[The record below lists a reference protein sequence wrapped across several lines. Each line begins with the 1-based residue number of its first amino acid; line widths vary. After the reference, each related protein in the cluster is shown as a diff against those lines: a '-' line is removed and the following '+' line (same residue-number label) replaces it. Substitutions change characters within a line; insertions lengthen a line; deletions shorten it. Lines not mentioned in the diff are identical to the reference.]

1 MDKNHILTPGYEKQI
16 SVFFKSSE
24 TAIEPTQP
32 TNRRTPGLFFA
43 GEKRPG
49 READHSLQ
57 LSTFIAQKRR
67 ILH

>member
-1 MDKNHILTPGYEKQI
+1 MSKSRFNSWHEKQI
-16 SVFFKSSE
+16 SVLFKSSE
-24 TAIEPTQP
+24 TATEPTQP

-57 LSTFIAQKRR
+57 LSAFIAKKKR